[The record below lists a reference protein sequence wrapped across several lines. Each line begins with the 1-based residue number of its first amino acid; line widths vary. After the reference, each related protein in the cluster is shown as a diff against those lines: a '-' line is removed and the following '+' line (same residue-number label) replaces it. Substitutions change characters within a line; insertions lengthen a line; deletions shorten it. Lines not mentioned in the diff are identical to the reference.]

1 MFDLKLLLDAGAT
14 GSALSAETRDKGHT
28 ACENAISIRYDDFMG
43 QVVAYLT
50 PQYQEFYGSR
60 PTWDKLQETVVKT
73 LEAL

>member
-1 MFDLKLLLDAGAT
+1 MQSTLLLQEHPVFKGSRSRCPYDGDA
-14 GSALSAETRDKGHT
+14 
-28 ACENAISIRYDDFMG
+28 SIRYDDFMG

-60 PTWDKLQETVVKT
+60 AAWDKLQEAVVKT